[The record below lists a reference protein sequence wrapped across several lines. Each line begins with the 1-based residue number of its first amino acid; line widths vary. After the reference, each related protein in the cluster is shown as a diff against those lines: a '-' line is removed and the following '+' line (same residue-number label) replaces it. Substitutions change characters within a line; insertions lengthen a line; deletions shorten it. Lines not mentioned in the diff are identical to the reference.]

1 MIILPNR
8 NDKYIAEMNN
18 LVFSDDI
25 KDKIINNIL
34 KKKQK
39 NRKIY
44 IAITVFII
52 FLLCIAA
59 INLINIPK
67 EMKSK
72 FLCEEDIEQIN
83 YVSSI
88 KDIIID
94 ADNNNIDNLEISPNQ
109 MVILN
114 ISNIQD
120 NIDSIS
126 LQGHLTGNGSAYS
139 FGYIV
144 DGSYTEI
151 LSHCTEEFINNQID
165 VENGTEY
172 SLCIINCSDNILTF
186 SGNILMNPKDLVYYD
201 YDSEA
206 LQIEKNSIVKIDLS
220 GFHNSYDIEG
230 IYVYNC
236 ITLQT
241 VKFTFADSIE
251 YENTQDGVYLI
262 FAITIAGEKID
273 LSKNVAI
280 EYSIN
285 EETDVIGL

>member
-8 NDKYIAEMNN
+8 NDKYIDEMNN

-25 KDKIINNIL
+25 KDKIISNIL

-44 IAITVFII
+44 IAMTVLMIS
-52 FLLCIAA
+52 LLCITV
-59 INLINIPK
+59 INFINTPK
-67 EMKSK
+67 EMNSN
-72 FLCEEDIEQIN
+72 FLYEEDIENIN
-83 YVSSI
+83 YVNSI

-94 ADNNNIDNLEISPNQ
+94 TDNNIDNLEISPNQ
-109 MVILN
+109 MVILS

-120 NIDSIS
+120 NIDSIN
-126 LQGHLTGNGSAYS
+126 LQGRLTGNNRAYS

-144 DGSYTEI
+144 DKSYTEI
-151 LSHCTEEFINNQID
+151 LSHCTEEYINNQID

-172 SLCIINCSDNILTF
+172 SLCIINYSENILTF

-201 YDSEA
+201 YVGET
-206 LQIEKNSIVKIDLS
+206 LQIEKNSIIKIDLS
-220 GFHNSYDIEG
+220 DFYNSYDIDS

-236 ITLQT
+236 ITHQT
-241 VKFTFADSIE
+241 VKFPFADSIE
-251 YENTQDGVYLI
+251 YENKQDGVYLI
-262 FAITIAGEKID
+262 FATTIDGEKID
-273 LSKNVAI
+273 LSKNVTI